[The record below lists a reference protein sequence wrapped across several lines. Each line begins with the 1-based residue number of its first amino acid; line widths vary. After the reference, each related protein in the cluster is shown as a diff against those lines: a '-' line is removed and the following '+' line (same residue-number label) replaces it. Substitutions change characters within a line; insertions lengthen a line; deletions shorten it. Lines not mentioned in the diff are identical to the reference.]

1 MVDVVPGQY
10 SPMGR
15 STERTL
21 QRLRTQV
28 EAEDSALS
36 PKAKVEKKPKDP
48 KDAKESPKADKVD
61 LDRFRLPNKK
71 SFGQS
76 TTQLSNTLNTTL
88 TTLAST
94 NDLETT
100 ASSIDVAE
108 PVSTPKPKLSP
119 SFSTVGLDEGHLCE
133 VTRAKYNRFMHP
145 DGQTN
150 PEAGHYRVNDSCLW
164 LRSPQWDIGQRIP
177 HEARQVRPCDTGME
191 LGEVYNG
198 FAMGLA
204 APGRL
209 EPMSVSPERPDVSK
223 LCTHPMTFAP
233 EHQKTEWAKLDASS
247 SASHRYPDWDFK
259 KHMSGHHFNLK
270 MSFPHFEPGK
280 YDIEPK
286 SRSITGLPFSK
297 VMSRAQSAGE
307 VKTNMCPKTRRVPD
321 RSHFRGCSVAVRRK
335 TCIQDFSQDL
345 DRPPLLTTKGVYYDE
360 DDPEVSQKVIDWQ
373 MSFDASSAD
382 KLTVARCSTPSMK
395 AALTRD
401 RALRGARILAS
412 DPGLQRSLGIGI
424 LNAESRTG
432 DELHD
437 EWRWQRSDMGL
448 AFDQMSG
455 RPIEFSVA

>member
-297 VMSRAQSAGE
+297 V
-307 VKTNMCPKTRRVPD
+307 
-321 RSHFRGCSVAVRRK
+321 
-335 TCIQDFSQDL
+335 
-345 DRPPLLTTKGVYYDE
+345 
-360 DDPEVSQKVIDWQ
+360 IDWQ